1 MSDKVLTVEIV
12 TPQRTV
18 YSGNAAGVT
27 VPGTKGGFQVLY
39 NHAPIVSSLG
49 IGIIK
54 INDGAADT
62 IYATDG
68 GFVEVLH
75 NKVSVLV
82 ETAER
87 ADEIDIAAIKQ
98 QREQL
103 AERLENTTAFH
114 ERDAIKHDMDRL
126 ANRLRAATGE

>member
-18 YSGNAAGVT
+18 FSGTAAGIT
-27 VPGTKGGFQVLY
+27 IPGTKGAFQVLH
-39 NHAPIVSSLG
+39 NHAPIVSSLDL
-49 IGIIK
+49 GIIK
-54 INDGAADT
+54 INDGTSDT

-87 ADEIDIAAIKQ
+87 SDEIDVPTVNSKRQ
-98 QREQL
+98 QL
-103 AERLENTTAFH
+103 AERLESSTVLS
-114 ERDAIKHDMDRL
+114 ERDSLKLEIARL
-126 ANRLRAATGE
+126 NNRLKATGA

>member
-18 YSGNAAGVT
+18 FSGSAAGVT
-27 VPGTKGGFQVLY
+27 LPGTKGGFQVLY

-49 IGIIK
+49 IGVIK
-54 INDGAADT
+54 INDGTADT

-68 GFVEVLH
+68 GFAEVLH

-87 ADEIDIAAIKQ
+87 ADEIDISAVKQ
-98 QREQL
+98 QRQL
-103 AERLENTTAFH
+103 LIEHLENTTSFPKRESIKSDI
-114 ERDAIKHDMDRL
+114 ERL
-126 ANRLRAATGE
+126 TNRLKVASE

>member
-1 MSDKVLTVEIV
+1 MSEKVLTVEIV

-18 YSGNAAGVT
+18 FSGNAVGVT
-27 VPGTKGGFQVLY
+27 VPGTKGGFQVLH
-39 NHAPIVSSLG
+39 NHAPIVSSLDV
-49 IGIIK
+49 GIIK
-54 INDGAADT
+54 INDGTTEA

-87 ADEIDIAAIKQ
+87 SDEIDVAAIKQ
-98 QREQL
+98 QRQQL
-103 AERLENTTAFH
+103 AERLENTTSFS
-114 ERDAIKHDMDRL
+114 ERDGIKSDIDRL
-126 ANRLRAATGE
+126 TNRLRAAGE